1 MPTGRDASLYIE
13 GELTLKILRYEKE
26 GEIGYGILQGER
38 IQPLK
43 GSLFGS
49 FTICEEEI
57 PWHEIRLLSPL
68 KPNKLILIGRNYV
81 SHAAEGGKPV
91 PEEPLMFLASP
102 TAVIGPGESIRLPN
116 RKDRIDHE
124 AELAVVIG
132 KKGKQIP
139 QDRAMEYIF
148 GYTCGNDVSNR
159 VLQEKDG
166 QYTRAKSFDSFKPLG
181 PWIETD
187 LDPSNLGIRLTVN
200 GEVRQDGQTKDMIF
214 SVPVLVEA
222 ISAVFPLEPGDVILT
237 GTPSGVSPLLPG
249 DEIQVKIEGIGSL
262 SNRVEG

>member
-1 MPTGRDASLYIE
+1 
-13 GELTLKILRYEKE
+13 
-26 GEIGYGILQGER
+26 
-38 IQPLK
+38 
-43 GSLFGS
+43 
-49 FTICEEEI
+49 
-57 PWHEIRLLSPL
+57 
-68 KPNKLILIGRNYV
+68 
-81 SHAAEGGKPV
+81 
-91 PEEPLMFLASP
+91 
-102 TAVIGPGESIRLPN
+102 
-116 RKDRIDHE
+116 
-124 AELAVVIG
+124 
-132 KKGKQIP
+132 
-139 QDRAMEYIF
+139 MEYIF